1 MAEGM
6 LEKKYITLVSKS
18 IANVL
23 VETNI
28 KEAAAEAKRA
38 INQAP
43 KKVFFQVFFFEIE
56 DRSQLI

>member
-1 MAEGM
+1 M

-43 KKVFFQVFFFEIE
+43 KGFFVQVFFEIE
-56 DRSQLI
+56 D

>member
-6 LEKKYITLVSKS
+6 LEKKYITLVRKRV
-18 IANVL
+18 ANVL

-38 INQAP
+38 IIDSINQAP
-43 KKVFFQVFFFEIE
+43 IKVFFQVFF
-56 DRSQLI
+56 